1 MFLKKQSD
9 SPYLK
14 QLFGFLDFCE
24 LLDSVWLGIRLIRS
38 GRALAMQLLFV
49 DSSIPTFKKV

>member
-14 QLFGFLDFCE
+14 QLFGFLDFWE
-24 LLDSVWLGIRLIRS
+24 LLDFVWLGIRLIRS